1 MDNHTIH
8 TNVINITGMV
18 VNMNLDPK
26 TNRKRIK
33 RLMADIGIDYD
44 VIAMENKIA
53 VLQYKAN
60 RLLVEVGLRK
70 VRQEPCKWN

>member
-1 MDNHTIH
+1 
-8 TNVINITGMV
+8 
-18 VNMNLDPK
+18 MNLDPK

>member
-1 MDNHTIH
+1 
-8 TNVINITGMV
+8 V

-44 VIAMENKIA
+44 VMAMENKIA

-60 RLLVEVGLRK
+60 QLLVEVGLRK

>member
-1 MDNHTIH
+1 
-8 TNVINITGMV
+8 
-18 VNMNLDPK
+18 MNLDPK

-33 RLMADIGIDYD
+33 RLLKDIGIDYE
-44 VIAMENKIA
+44 VMAMENKIA

>member
-1 MDNHTIH
+1 
-8 TNVINITGMV
+8 
-18 VNMNLDPK
+18 MNLDPK

-44 VIAMENKIA
+44 VMAMENKIA

-70 VRQEPCKWN
+70 VRQEPCKYN

>member
-1 MDNHTIH
+1 
-8 TNVINITGMV
+8 
-18 VNMNLDPK
+18 MNLDPK

-44 VIAMENKIA
+44 VMAMENKIA

-60 RLLVEVGLRK
+60 QLLVEVGLRK

>member
-1 MDNHTIH
+1 
-8 TNVINITGMV
+8 
-18 VNMNLDPK
+18 MNLDPK
-26 TNRKRIK
+26 TNRKRIR

-44 VIAMENKIA
+44 VMAMENKIA

-70 VRQEPCKWN
+70 VRQEPCKYN

>member
-1 MDNHTIH
+1 
-8 TNVINITGMV
+8 
-18 VNMNLDPK
+18 MNLDPK

-33 RLMADIGIDYD
+33 RLLKDIGIDYE
-44 VIAMENKIA
+44 VMAMENKIA

-70 VRQEPCKWN
+70 VRQEPCKYN

>member
-1 MDNHTIH
+1 MGNT
-8 TNVINITGMV
+8 
-18 VNMNLDPK
+18 MNLDPK

-70 VRQEPCKWN
+70 ARQEPCKYN

>member
-1 MDNHTIH
+1 
-8 TNVINITGMV
+8 
-18 VNMNLDPK
+18 MNLDPK
-26 TNRKRIK
+26 TNRKRIR

-44 VIAMENKIA
+44 VMAMENKIA

>member
-33 RLMADIGIDYD
+33 RLLKDIGIDYE
-44 VIAMENKIA
+44 VMAMENKIA

-70 VRQEPCKWN
+70 VRQEPCKYN

>member
-8 TNVINITGMV
+8 TNVISITGMV

-33 RLMADIGIDYD
+33 RLLKDIGIDYE
-44 VIAMENKIA
+44 VMAMENKIA

-70 VRQEPCKWN
+70 VRQEPCKYN

>member
-33 RLMADIGIDYD
+33 RLMTDIGIDYD
-44 VIAMENKIA
+44 VMAMENKIA

-70 VRQEPCKWN
+70 VRQEPCKYN